1 MKHMKHMKKAL
12 VLAMAMV
19 ASMLFGTAV
28 FAADVEIGHAP
39 NKDGASAYTLEIGKE
54 YFTSLSGAPGYV
66 SFVTPVQEGYVT
78 VRCKNINIGNN
89 QYFAVKTQS
98 DEILTDNTWV
108 SNGNSVDW
116 EYKSETV
123 DKKNGAKLEPN
134 TRYYIVLGEN
144 QPSGNVKFSVTF
156 VADANANSKAEAE
169 EIALNT
175 EYTRSMDAWNLTD
188 VDYFRFQ
195 AKTTGRHRLT
205 INNAGSSYLKYE
217 LHKWNSDE
225 LVKNISN
232 RDISE
237 SWLSGDDTHTVDANL
252 EAGEWYYLC
261 VWHNKIGNYTFSIS
275 NQQVTSIAIPSTVTL
290 DSYQEFELNAAVAP
304 DMAYN
309 KKLEYVSSNTDV
321 ASVNDSGKIKA
332 YDCGFATITAKATD
346 GSGVEA
352 SCLVIVRPGQSDKP
366 YVEKNS
372 TNSIQLKWNTIS
384 GAKGYVISYKTS
396 KAKKWKTVKTTKN
409 TVTVKK
415 LNSATAY
422 LFKVKAYV
430 DVNGTVVYG
439 KDCESVRTCT
449 MPEKTKI
456 IKLKRVSSKRYGYGG
471 TTYRVKI
478 TWKKVKG
485 AGSYKLYYRL
495 PGSQYKN
502 YYGTYTSNSAV
513 FQRSYSRG
521 SSATKNMI
529 FYVTPVKTDV
539 GKKYEGKYSDGK
551 RYKMH

>member
-1 MKHMKHMKKAL
+1 MKHMKKAL
-12 VLAMAMV
+12 VIVMAMV

-28 FAADVEIGHAP
+28 FAAEDPIGNAS
-39 NKDGASAYTLEIGKE
+39 NQDGAPAYTLEVGKE
-54 YFTSLSGAPGYV
+54 YYTTLSGSAGWL
-66 SFVTPVQEGYVT
+66 SFVTPAQEGYVT
-78 VRCKNINIGNN
+78 VKYKNVSMGNWIDG
-89 QYFAVKTQS
+89 YVKTGVG
-98 DEILTDNTWV
+98 EIV
-108 SNGNSVDW
+108 AEGERRNGGSYSW
-116 EYKSETV
+116 EFQSETN
-123 DKKNGAKLEPN
+123 KNNDAILEPN
-134 TRYYIVLGEN
+134 TRYYIQVG
-144 QPSGNVKFSVTF
+144 GNGVTGNAIFSVTF
-156 VADANANSKAEAE
+156 VPDINPNGKNSAEQ
-169 EIALNT
+169 IQLNT
-175 EYTRSMDAWNLTD
+175 EYTRSIDSWDKTD
-188 VDYFRFQ
+188 NDYFVFQ
-195 AKTTGRHRLT
+195 ATTTGQSRIT
-205 INNAGSSYLKYE
+205 INNTCSGWFNYE
-217 LHKWNSDE
+217 LRKWNSDD
-225 LVKNISN
+225 LVKNTRN
-232 RDISE
+232 YDVRDDIYGNNSAVI
-237 SWLSGDDTHTVDANL
+237 DVNL
-252 EAGEWYYLC
+252 EAGQLYYLHF
-261 VWHNKIGNYTFSIS
+261 WHNKIGNYTFSVS
-275 NQQVTSIAIPSTVTL
+275 NQQVTSIAIPATVTL

-304 DMAYN
+304 EMAYN

-332 YDCGFATITAKATD
+332 YDCGFAMITAKATD

-384 GAKGYVISYKTS
+384 GAKGYVVSYKTS

-409 TVTVKK
+409 AVTVKK

-439 KDCESVRTCT
+439 KDCESLRTCT

-456 IKLKRVSSKRYGYGG
+456 TKLKRVSSKRYGYGG

-513 FQRSYSRG
+513 FQRSYSKG